1 VAESFTP
8 WHVGQHP
15 GDPAFNIASQGG
27 PQPVWRDYYDFRRS
41 GWRSTPEAQ
50 YPDGYLGT
58 IHTRREDR
66 LLNSLKQRQMQRPYS
81 RGIHKGD
88 RRDVNDYFWP
98 PEFNLWTGLEHQAA
112 GIKFAPPG
120 LGQEWADSHMVNSA
134 RRGLRG
140 LPSQAPPS
148 SVGVRERNLS
158 LVRLAPPY
166 GTPGMVVAP
175 FGGPAGP

>member
-1 VAESFTP
+1 MAVSFDQ
-8 WHVGQHP
+8 WHQGEHP
-15 GDPAFNIASQGG
+15 SDPSFNIASQGG

-58 IHTRREDR
+58 IQTRRGDR
-66 LLNSLKQRQMQRPYS
+66 LLNSLKQRQMQRPNS

-88 RRDVNDYFWP
+88 RIDTSDYFWP
-98 PEFNLWTGLEHQAA
+98 PEFHPELGLMLESQ
-112 GIKFAPPG
+112 GMKYSPPG
-120 LGQEWADSHMVNSA
+120 LADEWQDPHMVNSA
-134 RRGLRG
+134 RRGMRG

-148 SVGVRERNLS
+148 SVGVTQRSLS
-158 LVRLAPPY
+158 LLRMAPPY

-175 FGGPAGP
+175 FGGAAGP